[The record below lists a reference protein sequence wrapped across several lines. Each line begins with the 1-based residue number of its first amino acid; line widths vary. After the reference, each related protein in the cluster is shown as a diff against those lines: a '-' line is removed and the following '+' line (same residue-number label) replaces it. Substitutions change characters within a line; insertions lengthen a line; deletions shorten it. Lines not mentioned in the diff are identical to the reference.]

1 MPKTKMDYSNTII
14 YKIFCKDPSIKEAYI
29 GHTTNFVTRK
39 SAHKTNCKN
48 RNSKLDCY
56 IRKHGGWDNWDILI
70 LDDIECKNY
79 EEARKAEQ
87 SYIDKYNSELNSN
100 NAYGVKETQKHKKTE
115 ILSRHNEQPVNDK
128 FTCMCGKQYKHKQS
142 LWTHK
147 KKCDYQDPVCIEIQK
162 PTEETGQVVA
172 LLMEQNKIL
181 MEQNKEHRQQAKE
194 HKQEFMELLEKKD
207 KNVEFLSNT
216 IKDMIPKMGSNN
228 NTNQFNINMFLNEE
242 CKDAI
247 NMSDFIKSIQVSIDQ
262 LQYTTNNG
270 LDKGITKVIMDN
282 MNKLSKYERPLH
294 CSDLKRETIYIKDDD
309 KWEKDTHKDKLKKA
323 INKTSNKNYTALCDW
338 TSENPDFMK
347 QDDKQYFYAKTTS
360 LIGKPICDI
369 EDKIIKSICKDNF
382 IKE

>member
-1 MPKTKMDYSNTII
+1 MLNTA
-14 YKIFCKDPSIKEAYI
+14 IKP
-29 GHTTNFVTRK
+29 VK
-39 SAHKTNCKN
+39 PVKP
-48 RNSKLDCY
+48 
-56 IRKHGGWDNWDILI
+56 
-70 LDDIECKNY
+70 
-79 EEARKAEQ
+79 
-87 SYIDKYNSELNSN
+87 
-100 NAYGVKETQKHKKTE
+100 VKEYNCLCCSYYCRRKYDLNQHLATLKHKKAE
-115 ILSRHNEQPVNDK
+115 NILVSADSVLNSAVKPVKPAKPVRVVYKN
-128 FTCMCGKQYKHKQS
+128 FTCVCGKFYKHKRS
-142 LWTHK
+142 LLNHK
-147 KKCDYQDPVCIEIQK
+147 KNCNHTEPVCVEIKK
-162 PTEETGQVVA
+162 PREETGDLVA
-172 LLMEQNKIL
+172 LLMEKL
-181 MEQNKEHRQQAKE
+181 EKKDRQM
-194 HKQEFMELLEKKD
+194 MELLEKKD
-207 KNVEFLSNT
+207 EQVELLTNT

-228 NTNQFNINMFLNEE
+228 NNTNQFNINTFLNEE

-270 LDKGITKVIMDN
+270 LSKGITKVIMDN

-338 TSENPDFMK
+338 TSENPNFMK
-347 QDDKQYFYAKTTS
+347 QDDKQHFYAKTTS